1 MRPSNQSVADR
12 QYTGFWAKAEQGS
25 GTAAVSAAMADLQKP
40 LSGLAPK
47 ALAAVLT
54 SNPRF
59 NRWMMRGGGPRTGAA
74 AGTTVPLSVL
84 VGLTARKS
92 EDQ

>member
-1 MRPSNQSVADR
+1 LQTDNTP
-12 QYTGFWAKAEQGS
+12 GFWAKAEQGS

-40 LSGLAPK
+40 LSSLAPK

-54 SNPRF
+54 GNPRF
-59 NRWMMRGGGPRTGAA
+59 NRWMMRVADLERGAA